1 MKGRGVL
8 ISISIIIGLVLAC
21 AILPLGGFALL
32 LMLGNG
38 DTASTPMPAMTWQEQ
53 VISGGQGGF
62 VGDNDRLLVLNIS
75 GVIGAEDVGLGA
87 TQLTQRELLS
97 QIDQATQDE
106 QVKAVVVR
114 INSPGG
120 GVVASRE
127 IHAALTELREAG
139 KTLVVSMGSMA
150 ASGGYYVATPA
161 DSIYANA
168 DTFTG
173 SLGVIITLLGYEETF
188 DIVGL
193 EQRIF
198 KSGEFK
204 DIGSPVRD
212 ITPQEEKILQDIID
226 QAYQGFVDVIV
237 EGRSLPRERVVE
249 LADGRIYTGK
259 QALDVGLVDALGNRD
274 DAIAAAKEMAGLPGD
289 ALVVQYNTTPDLL
302 ELFSGF
308 MANNQQRDPLGLK
321 TLTEP
326 QPPRLEYRFVR

>member
-8 ISISIIIGLVLAC
+8 ISLSIVIGLVLSC

-32 LMLGNG
+32 LMLGSG
-38 DTASTPMPAMTWQEQ
+38 DTTSMPAPATTWQEQ
-53 VISGGQGGF
+53 VISGGQGNL
-62 VGDNDRLLVLNIS
+62 VGDQDKLLVLSIS
-75 GVIGAEDVGLGA
+75 GVIGVDEAGLGTA
-87 TQLTQRELLS
+87 QLTQRELLS

-106 QVKAVVVR
+106 QVRAVVVR

-127 IHAALTELREAG
+127 LHAALTELREAG
-139 KTLVVSMGSMA
+139 KTLVVSMGSVA

-168 DTFTG
+168 DTLTG
-173 SLGVIITLLGYEETF
+173 SLGVLLTLLGYEETF
-188 DIVGL
+188 DMIGL

-212 ITPQEEKILQDIID
+212 ITPEEEKILEDIIE

-237 EGRSLPRERVVE
+237 EGRSLPRERVLE

-259 QALDVGLVDALGNRD
+259 QALDVGLIDALGNRD

-308 MANNQQRDPLGLK
+308 MASSQQRDPLGLEL
-321 TLTEP
+321 LTEP